1 MRINFLELARMAIAL
16 STMICGSACAPDP
29 VTLESGGS
37 REQRVALP
45 TAPVDFGKPVAVPA
59 RTKDAR
65 AWAVRARGAIDVA
78 NGRLRNDA
86 KFYGDVQRDF
96 GRH

>member
-1 MRINFLELARMAIAL
+1 MAIVL
-16 STMICGSACAPDP
+16 STMICGGACAPDP
-29 VTLESGGS
+29 AKLDPGAEK
-37 REQRVALP
+37 EQRVALP
-45 TAPVDFGKPVAVPA
+45 APPADFGKPVAVPA

-78 NGRLRNDA
+78 NGRLKNDA

-96 GRH
+96 GR

>member
-1 MRINFLELARMAIAL
+1 M
-16 STMICGSACAPDP
+16 MIFGTGCATDSGKLDP
-29 VTLESGGS
+29 YPPKE
-37 REQRVALP
+37 ERVALP
-45 TAPVDFGKPVAVPA
+45 PAPVDFGKPVPIPG

-78 NGRLRNDA
+78 NGRLKNDA

-96 GRH
+96 GRPQ